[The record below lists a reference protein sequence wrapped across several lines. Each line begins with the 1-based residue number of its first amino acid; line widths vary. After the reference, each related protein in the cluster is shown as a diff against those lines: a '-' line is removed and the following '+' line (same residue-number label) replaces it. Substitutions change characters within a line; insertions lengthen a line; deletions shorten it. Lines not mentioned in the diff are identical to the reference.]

1 MSPTTDLAQSTAEP
15 LLSLQ
20 AITKRFGSFAALSDV
35 ALDIRAG
42 EIHCI
47 LGENG
52 AGKSTLC
59 NLIFGVHRPDS
70 GIMRYRGAAFQPSG
84 PADSLAQGIAM
95 VHQHFSLVP
104 DMTVVDNV
112 LLGRER
118 GILKRKECATQLEKL
133 AVDYGLPLDPYAK
146 IEDLSVGERQR
157 VEIVK
162 CLIRDPS
169 LFVLDEPTAVLL
181 PDEISALL
189 DVCRRVASGGRAV
202 VLVTHKL
209 AEIKQIADRV
219 TVLRGGRVVA
229 TSATPASDI
238 DNLVRA
244 MIQGSVEALDH
255 SAASIL
261 GLEPVRHVGHDGTAS
276 RVKAEISQKAEAL
289 QIDGLSVRDYQGV
302 TRLDNFT
309 LTVDRGEIVGVA
321 GVEGNGQSELTAVL
335 AGMITPTEG
344 RIHIGGTELTARSPK
359 EITAAGV
366 GIVPEDRHAVG
377 CISGMSLAEN
387 IYLNRLDEFTRFGFL
402 RRASLEKDAA
412 AMMQR
417 FDVRARGP
425 NAMFSSL
432 SGGNQQKAV
441 LAREITLPNLAC
453 LVAAQPTR
461 GLDVGAVAAVY
472 GHIREACARGVAI
485 LLVSSELDELLT
497 VADRIVVLYRGKIMG
512 SCVAD
517 PARREQIGA
526 MMAGQAQ

>member
-1 MSPTTDLAQSTAEP
+1 MTSTSDPAATSAEP

-20 AITKRFGSFAALSDV
+20 AITKRFGSFTALSDV
-35 ALDIRAG
+35 SLDIRPG

-59 NLIFGVHRPDS
+59 NLIFGVHRPD
-70 GIMRYRGAAFQPSG
+70 GGAMRYRGAAFHPAG
-84 PADSLAQGIAM
+84 PADALAQGIAM
-95 VHQHFSLVP
+95 VHQHFSLVS

-112 LLGRER
+112 LLGRGR
-118 GILKRKECATQLEKL
+118 GVLKRHDCAAQLEKL
-133 AVDYGLPLDPYAK
+133 AVEYGLPLDPYAK

-162 CLIRDPS
+162 CLIRSPS
-169 LFVLDEPTAVLL
+169 LFLLDEPTAVLL
-181 PDEISALL
+181 PDEIAALL
-189 DVCRRVASGGRAV
+189 DVCRRVASSGRAV

-209 AEIKQIADRV
+209 AEIKKIADRV
-219 TVLRGGRVVA
+219 TVLRGGRTVA
-229 TSATPASDI
+229 TSSTPAADI
-238 DNLVRA
+238 DALVRA
-244 MIQGSVEALDH
+244 MIQGNVDTLDS
-255 SAASIL
+255 SAASMI
-261 GLEPVRHVGHDGTAS
+261 GLKPDTTVRRD
-276 RVKAEISQKAEAL
+276 REIRTRSEAL
-289 QIDGLSVRDYQGV
+289 QIDGLTVRDYQGA

-335 AGMITPTEG
+335 AGMMTPAEG
-344 RIHIGGTELTARSPK
+344 HIYLGDLELTNSSPK
-359 EITAAGV
+359 QITAAGV

-377 CISGMSLAEN
+377 CITGMSLAEN
-387 IYLNRLDEFTRFGFL
+387 IYLNRLDEFTRYGFL
-402 RRASLEKDAA
+402 RRGELEKAA
-412 AMMQR
+412 SAMMER

-425 NAMFSSL
+425 GVLFSSL

-441 LAREITLPNLAC
+441 LAREITLPNLTC

-472 GHIREACARGVAI
+472 GHIRTACARGIAI
-485 LLVSSELDELLT
+485 LLVSSELDELLS
-497 VADRIVVLYRGKIMG
+497 VADRIVVLYRGRIMG
-512 SCVAD
+512 SCAAD
-517 PARREQIGA
+517 PAQREAIGA

>member
-1 MSPTTDLAQSTAEP
+1 MDGTSSAPVQAATEP
-15 LLSLQ
+15 LLSLSQ
-20 AITKRFGSFAALSDV
+20 VTKRFGSFTALSEV
-35 ALDIRAG
+35 SLDLRPG
-42 EIHCI
+42 EVHCI

-59 NLIFGVHRPDS
+59 NVIFGVHRPD
-70 GIMRYRGAAFQPSG
+70 GGAMRYRGAAFHPSG
-84 PADSLAQGIAM
+84 PADALAQGIAM
-95 VHQHFSLVP
+95 VHQHFSLVS
-104 DMTVVDNV
+104 DMSVVDNV
-112 LLGRER
+112 LLGRQR
-118 GILKRKECATQLEKL
+118 GILNRKECARQLEKL
-133 AVDYGLPLDPYAK
+133 ATDYGLPLDPFAK

-162 CLIRDPS
+162 CLIRDPQ

-181 PDEISALL
+181 PDEIAALL
-189 DVCRRVASGGRAV
+189 VVCRRVAESGRAV

-209 AEIKQIADRV
+209 AEIKKVADRV
-219 TVLRGGRVVA
+219 TVLRAGRTVA
-229 TSATPASDI
+229 TSSDPAKDI
-238 DNLVRA
+238 DALVRA
-244 MIQGSVEALDH
+244 MIQGNVEALDT

-261 GLEPVRHVGHDGTAS
+261 GLEPVRHVGHEPAA
-276 RVKAEISQKAEAL
+276 KAKVEAL
-289 QIDGLSVRDYQGV
+289 QIDGLTVKDYQGV

-335 AGMITPTEG
+335 GGMMAPTEG
-344 RIHIGGTELTARSPK
+344 HVYLGADELTGRSPK

-377 CISGMSLAEN
+377 CVLGMSLAEN

-402 RRASLEKDAA
+402 KRSALEREAA
-412 AMMQR
+412 ALMLR

-425 NAMFSSL
+425 GALFSSL

-441 LAREITLPNLAC
+441 LAREITLPNLSC

-472 GHIREACARGVAI
+472 SHIRTACSRGIAV

-497 VADRIVVLYRGKIMG
+497 VADRIVVLYRGRIMG
-512 SCVAD
+512 SCPAD
-517 PARREQIGA
+517 PARRESIGA
-526 MMAGQAQ
+526 MMAGQSQ

>member
-1 MSPTTDLAQSTAEP
+1 MADTSDIAEAAAEP

-20 AITKRFGSFAALSDV
+20 SITKRFGSFAALSDV
-35 ALDIRAG
+35 SLDIRAG

-59 NLIFGVHRPDS
+59 NLVFGVHRPDD
-70 GIMRYRGAAFQPSG
+70 GAMRYRGAPFHPAG

-95 VHQHFSLVP
+95 VHQHFSLVS

-118 GILKRKECATQLEKL
+118 GVLKRRDCAKQLEQL
-133 AVDYGLPLDPYAK
+133 SNDYGLPLDPDAK

-181 PDEISALL
+181 PDEIAALL
-189 DVCRRVASGGRAV
+189 DVCRRVAARGRAV

-209 AEIKQIADRV
+209 AEIKKIADRV

-229 TSATPASDI
+229 TSATPAADI
-238 DNLVRA
+238 DSLVRA
-244 MIQGSVEALDH
+244 MIQGSVDTLDT
-255 SAASIL
+255 SAASVL
-261 GLEPVRHVGHDGTAS
+261 GLETIRPAAPARSEPRT
-276 RVKAEISQKAEAL
+276 RTEAL
-289 QIDGLSVRDYQGV
+289 QIDGLTVRDYQGV

-335 AGMITPTEG
+335 SGMMAPAEG
-344 RIHIGGTELTARSPK
+344 RIHLGDVELTHRSPK
-359 EITAAGV
+359 DITAAGV

-377 CISGMSLAEN
+377 CVTGMTLAEN

-402 RRASLEKDAA
+402 RRTDLERQSA

-417 FDVRARGP
+417 FDVRAREP
-425 NAMFSSL
+425 NALFSSL

-472 GHIREACARGVAI
+472 GHIRAACERGIAI
-485 LLVSSELDELLT
+485 LLVSSELDELLS
-497 VADRIVVLYRGKIMG
+497 VADRIVVLYRGRIMG
-512 SCVAD
+512 SCAAD
-517 PARREQIGA
+517 PAQREAIGA
-526 MMAGQAQ
+526 MMAGHAA

>member
-1 MSPTTDLAQSTAEP
+1 MSGISPGLAAPAAEP
-15 LLSLQ
+15 LLSLSQ
-20 AITKRFGSFAALSDV
+20 VTKRFGSFAALSEV
-35 ALDIRAG
+35 SLDLRPG
-42 EIHCI
+42 EVHCI

-59 NLIFGVHRPDS
+59 NLIFGVHQPD
-70 GIMRYRGAAFQPSG
+70 GGVMRYRGAPFRPSG
-84 PADSLAQGIAM
+84 PANALAQGIAM
-95 VHQHFSLVP
+95 VHQHFSLVS
-104 DMTVVDNV
+104 DISVVDNV

-118 GILKRKECATQLEKL
+118 GILNRKDCARQLEKI
-133 AVDYGLPLDPYAK
+133 AADYGLPLDPFAK

-162 CLIRDPS
+162 CLIRDPQ

-189 DVCRRVASGGRAV
+189 DVCRRVAASGRAV

-209 AEIKQIADRV
+209 AEIKKVADRV
-219 TVLRGGRVVA
+219 TVLRGGRTVA
-229 TSATPASDI
+229 SSSDPAREI
-238 DNLVRA
+238 DALVRA
-244 MIQGSVEALDH
+244 MIQGNVEALDT

-261 GLEPVRHVGHDGTAS
+261 GLEPVTHVGHAPAATA
-276 RVKAEISQKAEAL
+276 RVEAL
-289 QIDGLSVRDYQGV
+289 QIDGLTVRDHQGV

-335 AGMITPTEG
+335 AGMMVATEG
-344 RIHIGGTELTARSPK
+344 RIHLGATNLTGRSPK
-359 EITAAGV
+359 KITAAGV

-377 CISGMSLAEN
+377 CVLGVSLAEN
-387 IYLNRLDEFTRFGFL
+387 IYLNRLHEFTRFGFL
-402 RRASLEKDAA
+402 NRAALEREASA
-412 AMMQR
+412 LMRR

-425 NAMFSSL
+425 GSLFSSL

-441 LAREITLPNLAC
+441 LAREITLPNLSC

-461 GLDVGAVAAVY
+461 GVDVGAVAAVY
-472 GHIREACARGVAI
+472 SHIREACSRGIAV

-497 VADRIVVLYRGKIMG
+497 VADRIVVLYRGRIMG
-512 SCVAD
+512 SCPAD
-517 PARREQIGA
+517 PARKEAIGA
-526 MMAGQAQ
+526 MMAGQPQ

>member
-1 MSPTTDLAQSTAEP
+1 MLGPPDPDDDAAEP
-15 LLSLQ
+15 LLSLN
-20 AITKRFGSFAALSDV
+20 AITKRFGSFAALADV
-35 ALDIRAG
+35 SLDSRAG

-59 NLIFGVHRPDS
+59 NLIFGVHRPD
-70 GIMRYRGAAFQPSG
+70 GGGMHYRGARFEPSG
-84 PADSLAQGIAM
+84 PADSLTQGIAM

-104 DMTVVDNV
+104 DMSVVDNV

-118 GILKRKECATQLEKL
+118 GILNRKECARQLEKL
-133 AVDYGLPLDPYAK
+133 AVDYGLPLDPFAK

-181 PDEISALL
+181 PDEIAALL
-189 DVCRRVASGGRAV
+189 DVCHRVAASGRAV

-209 AEIKQIADRV
+209 AEIKKIADRV

-229 TSATPASDI
+229 TSDHPAAEI
-238 DNLVRA
+238 DALVRA
-244 MIQGSVEALDH
+244 MIQGNVETLDK

-261 GLEPVRHVGHDGTAS
+261 GLEPVRHVGHDAGQDLAPKPK
-276 RVKAEISQKAEAL
+276 VEAL
-289 QIDGLSVRDYQGV
+289 QIDGVTVRDYQGV

-309 LTVDRGEIVGVA
+309 LTIDRGEIVGVA

-335 AGMITPTEG
+335 AGMMVPSAG
-344 RIHIGGTELTARSPK
+344 RIHLGDTELTARSPK

-377 CISGMSLAEN
+377 CVTGMSLAEN

-402 RRASLEKDAA
+402 KRASLEAEAA

-425 NAMFSSL
+425 GAMFSSL

-441 LAREITLPNLAC
+441 LAREMTLPNLAC

-461 GLDVGAVAAVY
+461 GLDVGAIAAVY
-472 GHIREACARGVAI
+472 SHIRAACSRGVAI

-497 VADRIVVLYRGKIMG
+497 VADRIVVLYRGRIMG
-512 SCVAD
+512 SCIAD
-517 PARREQIGA
+517 PDRREAIGA

>member
-1 MSPTTDLAQSTAEP
+1 MSMTSDLAAPAAEP

-35 ALDIRAG
+35 SLDIRTG

-70 GIMRYRGAAFQPSG
+70 GVMRYRGAAFQPAG

-95 VHQHFSLVP
+95 VHQHFSLVS

-118 GILKRKECATQLEKL
+118 GVLKRKECAAQLEKL
-133 AVDYGLPLDPYAK
+133 AAEYGLPLDPYAR

-162 CLIRDPS
+162 CLIREPS

-181 PDEISALL
+181 PDEIAALL
-189 DVCRRVASGGRAV
+189 EVCRRVASSGRAV

-209 AEIKQIADRV
+209 AEIKKIADRV
-219 TVLRGGRVVA
+219 TVLRGGKVVGG
-229 TSATPASDI
+229 SSSP
-238 DNLVRA
+238 A
-244 MIQGSVEALDH
+244 MIQGNVETLDT
-255 SAASIL
+255 SAASIM
-261 GLEPVRHVGHDGTAS
+261 GLEPVRHVS
-276 RVKAEISQKAEAL
+276 RARVANAARIEAL
-289 QIDGLSVRDYQGV
+289 QVSGLTVKDHQGV

-309 LTVDRGEIVGVA
+309 LGVDRGEIVGVA

-335 AGMITPTEG
+335 AGMMPATEG
-344 RIHIGGTELTARSPK
+344 RIHLGDTELTARSPK
-359 EITAAGV
+359 EITAAGM

-377 CISGMSLAEN
+377 CVAAMSLAEN

-402 RRASLEKDAA
+402 KRGLLESKAGE
-412 AMMQR
+412 MMQR

-425 NAMFSSL
+425 GVTFSSL

-441 LAREITLPNLAC
+441 LAREITLPNLVC

-472 GHIREACARGVAI
+472 SQIRAACERGVAI

-497 VADRIVVLYRGKIMG
+497 VADRIIVLYRGRIMG
-512 SCVAD
+512 SCIAD
-517 PARREQIGA
+517 PARRAEIGA

>member
-1 MSPTTDLAQSTAEP
+1 MSMTSASAETTVEP
-15 LLSLQ
+15 LLSLS
-20 AITKRFGSFAALSDV
+20 AITKRFGSFTALSDV
-35 ALDIRAG
+35 SLNIRTG

-59 NLIFGVHRPDS
+59 NLIFGVHRPDQGS
-70 GIMRYRGAAFQPSG
+70 MRYHGAPFEPVG

-95 VHQHFSLVP
+95 VHQHFSLVS
-104 DMTVVDNV
+104 DMSVVDNV
-112 LLGRER
+112 LLGREK
-118 GILKRKECATQLEKL
+118 GVLKRGECARQLEAL
-133 AVDYGLPLDPYAK
+133 AVEYGLPLDPFAR

-181 PDEISALL
+181 PDEIAALL
-189 DVCRRVASGGRAV
+189 DVCRRVASRGRAV

-209 AEIKQIADRV
+209 AEIKKIADRV

-229 TSATPASDI
+229 TSDNPAAEI
-238 DNLVRA
+238 DALVRA
-244 MIQGSVEALDH
+244 MIQGNIETLDK

-261 GLEPVRHVGHDGTAS
+261 GLEPVRHVGHDPGKEQA
-276 RVKAEISQKAEAL
+276 QKPKFEAL
-289 QIDGLSVRDYQGV
+289 QVDGLTVKDYQGV

-335 AGMITPTEG
+335 AGMISPTEG
-344 RIHIGGTELTARSPK
+344 KIFLGKADLTSKSPK

-377 CISGMSLAEN
+377 CVTGMNLAEN

-402 RRASLEKDAA
+402 KRTALEREAA
-412 AMMQR
+412 TLMQR

-425 NAMFSSL
+425 GALFSSL

-472 GHIREACARGVAI
+472 SHIRAASDRGVAI

-497 VADRIVVLYRGKIMG
+497 VADRIVVLYRGRIMG

-517 PARREQIGA
+517 PDRKEAIGA
-526 MMAGQAQ
+526 MMAGQPQ

>member
-1 MSPTTDLAQSTAEP
+1 MSGISHGLAAPAAEP
-15 LLSLQ
+15 LLSLSQ
-20 AITKRFGSFAALSDV
+20 VTKRFGSFAALSEV
-35 ALDIRAG
+35 SLDLHRG
-42 EIHCI
+42 EVHCI

-59 NLIFGVHRPDS
+59 NLIFGVHPAD
-70 GIMRYRGAAFQPSG
+70 GGVMRYRGAPFRPSG
-84 PADSLAQGIAM
+84 PAHALAQGIAM
-95 VHQHFSLVP
+95 VHQHFSLVG
-104 DMTVVDNV
+104 DMSVVDNV
-112 LLGRER
+112 LLGRGR
-118 GILKRKECATQLEKL
+118 GILNRKDCARQLEKI
-133 AVDYGLPLDPYAK
+133 AADYGLPLDPFAK

-162 CLIRDPS
+162 CLIRDPQ

-189 DVCRRVASGGRAV
+189 DVCRRVAASGRAV

-209 AEIKQIADRV
+209 AEIKKVADRV
-219 TVLRGGRVVA
+219 TVLRGGRAVA
-229 TSATPASDI
+229 SSNDPSDDI
-238 DNLVRA
+238 DALVRA
-244 MIQGSVEALDH
+244 MIQGDVEALDT
-255 SAASIL
+255 STASIL
-261 GLEPVRHVGHDGTAS
+261 GLEPVAHVGHAPASTA
-276 RVKAEISQKAEAL
+276 RVEAL
-289 QIDGLSVRDYQGV
+289 QIDGLTVKDHQGV

-335 AGMITPTEG
+335 AGMMAVTEG
-344 RIHIGGTELTARSPK
+344 RIHLGATNLTGRSPK

-377 CISGMSLAEN
+377 CVLGVSLAEN
-387 IYLNRLDEFTRFGFL
+387 LYLNRLHEFTRFGFL
-402 RRASLEKDAA
+402 NRTALEREASAL
-412 AMMQR
+412 MRR

-425 NAMFSSL
+425 GSLFSSL

-441 LAREITLPNLAC
+441 LAREITLPNLSC

-472 GHIREACARGVAI
+472 SHIREACGRGIAV

-497 VADRIVVLYRGKIMG
+497 VADRIVVLYRGRIMG
-512 SCVAD
+512 SCPAD
-517 PARREQIGA
+517 PARKEAIGA
-526 MMAGQAQ
+526 MMAGQPQ

>member
-1 MSPTTDLAQSTAEP
+1 MSMSSDLAAPATEP
-15 LLSLQ
+15 LLSLR

-35 ALDIRAG
+35 SLDIRPG

-70 GIMRYRGAAFQPSG
+70 GVMRYRGAAFQPSG
-84 PADSLAQGIAM
+84 PADSLALGIAM
-95 VHQHFSLVP
+95 VHQHFSLVS

-118 GILKRKECATQLEKL
+118 GVLKRGECAAQLEKL
-133 AVDYGLPLDPYAK
+133 AVEYGLPLDPYAR

-181 PDEISALL
+181 PDEIAALL
-189 DVCRRVASGGRAV
+189 EVCRRVASGGRAV

-209 AEIKQIADRV
+209 AEIKKIADRV
-219 TVLRGGRVVA
+219 TVLRGGKVVGG
-229 TSATPASDI
+229 SSTPAADI
-238 DNLVRA
+238 NGLVRA
-244 MIQGSVEALDH
+244 MIQGNVETLDT
-255 SAASIL
+255 SAASIM
-261 GLEPVRHVGHDGTAS
+261 GLEPVRHVSHARSANAPRIEVLQVSGLT
-276 RVKAEISQKAEAL
+276 VK
-289 QIDGLSVRDYQGV
+289 DHQGV

-309 LTVDRGEIVGVA
+309 LGVDRGEIVGVA

-335 AGMITPTEG
+335 AGMMPATEG
-344 RIHIGGTELTARSPK
+344 RMHLGEIELTARSPK
-359 EITAAGV
+359 EITAAGM

-377 CISGMSLAEN
+377 CVAAMSLAEN
-387 IYLNRLDEFTRFGFL
+387 IYLNRLEEFTRFGFL
-402 RRASLEKDAA
+402 KRGLLESKAGE
-412 AMMQR
+412 MMQR

-425 NAMFSSL
+425 GVIFSSL

-441 LAREITLPNLAC
+441 LAREITLPNLVC

-472 GHIREACARGVAI
+472 SQIRAACERGVAI

-497 VADRIVVLYRGKIMG
+497 VADRIVVLYRGRIMG
-512 SCVAD
+512 SCIAD
-517 PARREQIGA
+517 PARRAEIGA